1 MRAVTRLAEQE
12 FGTAGDDLFAEI
24 DEGRDHILDVHQFRA
39 ATIEGNHV
47 ATEGRLHRGEPPQ
60 LVEHN
65 LAHRIALQLDHNAHA
80 VAVGLIAQIG
90 NTLDPL
96 FTHQIGDLFDQRRF
110 VDLIRNFGDDNGFP
124 ILADFFN
131 AGLGTHD
138 HRTASGAI
146 GIADAATP
154 QNRASGR
161 KIGPRHDHRQIFD
174 RNLRISHI
182 SGAGI
187 NDFTQIV
194 RWNIGGHAD
203 GNPARTIDKQVG
215 ITGWQ
220 NHRLMLGPVIIGL
233 EIDGFLIEIFQ
244 QAHSGAGQTH
254 FGVTHRGGGI
264 AIHRTEIALPVNQ
277 RQTHREALCHTHQRV
292 IDRLVTMGMVFTD
305 HVTDDTRRFAIGLVG
320 RVAVFIHRI
329 ENAPMHGLQAVAHI
343 GERTRHDHAHRVIK
357 IAALHLIRDG
367 NRTNVLLIATA
378 ERFLVVVGQ
387 NLPSAES
394 LMTPSSSRFPG
405 QGPIKT
411 RTINRQIRNSFQ
423 TVSAL
428 SGSRATIRGFGL
440 IGQAQ
445 VWILG
450 EPKAFG

>member
-1 MRAVTRLAEQE
+1 
-12 FGTAGDDLFAEI
+12 
-24 DEGRDHILDVHQFRA
+24 
-39 ATIEGNHV
+39 
-47 ATEGRLHRGEPPQ
+47 
-60 LVEHN
+60 
-65 LAHRIALQLDHNAHA
+65 
-80 VAVGLIAQIG
+80 
-90 NTLDPL
+90 
-96 FTHQIGDLFDQRRF
+96 
-110 VDLIRNFGDDNGFP
+110 
-124 ILADFFN
+124 
-131 AGLGTHD
+131 
-138 HRTASGAI
+138 
-146 GIADAATP
+146 
-154 QNRASGR
+154 
-161 KIGPRHDHRQIFD
+161 
-174 RNLRISHI
+174 
-182 SGAGI
+182 
-187 NDFTQIV
+187 
-194 RWNIGGHAD
+194 
-203 GNPARTIDKQVG
+203 
-215 ITGWQ
+215 
-220 NHRLMLGPVIIGL
+220 
-233 EIDGFLIEIFQ
+233 
-244 QAHSGAGQTH
+244 
-254 FGVTHRGGGI
+254 
-264 AIHRTEIALPVNQ
+264 
-277 RQTHREALCHTHQRV
+277 
-292 IDRLVTMGMVFTD
+292 MGMVFTD

-445 VWILG
+445 V
-450 EPKAFG
+450 